1 MTCCGLTELRLHHR
15 SINCPKLTKKSSTDN
30 GKPVAKRGRNVPNL
44 LSDQKEMVELPK
56 WK

>member
-1 MTCCGLTELRLHHR
+1 MTCCGLTELRLHHQ